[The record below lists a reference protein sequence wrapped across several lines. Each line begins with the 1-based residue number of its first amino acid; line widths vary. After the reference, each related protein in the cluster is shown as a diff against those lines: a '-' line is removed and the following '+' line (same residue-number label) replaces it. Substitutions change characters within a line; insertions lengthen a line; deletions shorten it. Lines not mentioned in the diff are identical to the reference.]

1 MPPSPSRPEPA
12 EQQPPAEQR
21 TRAADLEPEGNRGT
35 ADWRSDPGFTM
46 PERVPW
52 SELGPDFTA
61 AWSGADPATG
71 QSESA
76 EIVGP
81 SGSGKTHLMLTML
94 QDHYRHQE
102 AQRQASGREHIRTGA
117 VLVVTKADDQIFRRL
132 GWPVASR
139 ADEIRDTNV
148 IYWPRT
154 NKTGTERRAFHE
166 ARIRALLDRL
176 WRPKANTLVAF
187 DEVGY
192 VESLSGE
199 LRAVIQQYWREGRS
213 LGITV
218 LAMKQRPQGAL
229 RDMHSET
236 SWTAVFKP
244 KDRGDAER
252 FAELLGHRRDWLPV
266 LDGLDRQAHEFVLRH
281 APTEE
286 AYVSWVDVPLRPQK
300 IRRRRGHAAMIA
312 RLWHGWPRARRRSGT
327 SGCPM
332 RSGSRRSSART
343 ARERTCPR

>member
-1 MPPSPSRPEPA
+1 MTAPD
-12 EQQPPAEQR
+12 
-21 TRAADLEPEGNRGT
+21 DLEPDGTRGQAPAPG
-35 ADWRSDPGFTM
+35 ADWRRDASFRV

-61 AWSGADPATG
+61 AWSGADPARG
-71 QSESA
+71 HAEHL

-102 AQRQASGREHIRTGA
+102 AQRQAQGREHIRTGA
-117 VLVVTKADDQIFRRL
+117 VLVVTKADDDVFGKL
-132 GWPVASR
+132 GWPVVAS

-148 IYWPRT
+148 VYWPRT
-154 NKTGTERRAFHE
+154 SKTGTDRRTFHE
-166 ARIRALLDRL
+166 ARVRRLLDRM
-176 WRPKANTLVAF
+176 WQPGANSLLAF

-199 LRAVIQQYWREGRS
+199 LRAVVQQYWREGRS

-218 LAMKQRPQGAL
+218 VAMKQRPQGAL

-236 SWTAVFKP
+236 AWTAVFKP

-252 FAELLGHRRDWLPV
+252 FAELLGHRRDWVPV
-266 LDGLDRQAHEFVLRH
+266 LDSLDRQGHEFVLRH
-281 APTEE
+281 APTEQ
-286 AYVSWVDVPLRPQK
+286 AYISWVDTPLEPQK
-300 IRRRRGHAAMIA
+300 IRRRRGVAAMV
-312 RLWHGWPRARRRSGT
+312 
-327 SGCPM
+327 
-332 RSGSRRSSART
+332 SR
-343 ARERTCPR
+343 

>member
-1 MPPSPSRPEPA
+1 MPPDPY
-12 EQQPPAEQR
+12 PPVIGPGIN
-21 TRAADLEPEGNRGT
+21 EPEDYRGSSEP
-35 ADWRSDPGFTM
+35 ADWRRDVSFQVPD
-46 PERVPW
+46 RVPW

-61 AWSGADPATG
+61 AWSGADPARG
-71 QSESA
+71 HAEHL

-117 VLVVTKADDQIFRRL
+117 VLVVTKADDDIFRKL
-132 GWPVASR
+132 GWPVVSR

-148 IYWPRT
+148 VFWPKT
-154 NKTGTERRAFHE
+154 GKTGTERRLWHE
-166 ARIRALLDRL
+166 AKVRGLLDRL
-176 WRPKANTLVAF
+176 WQPRANSLVAF

-199 LRAVIQQYWREGRS
+199 LRAVVQQYWREGRS

-218 LAMKQRPQGAL
+218 VAMKQRPQGAL

-244 KDRGDAER
+244 KDRSDAER
-252 FAELLGHRRDWLPV
+252 FAELLGHRRDWVPV
-266 LDGLDRQAHEFVLRH
+266 LDSLDRQAHEFVIRH
-281 APTEE
+281 APTEQ
-286 AYVSWVDVPLRPQK
+286 AYISWVDTPLRPQK
-300 IRRRRGHAAMIA
+300 IRRRQGVQAMVA
-312 RLWHGWPRARRRSGT
+312 R
-327 SGCPM
+327 
-332 RSGSRRSSART
+332 
-343 ARERTCPR
+343 

>member
-1 MPPSPSRPEPA
+1 MTAVRPEDAEPDTSRGSGEPLDWRRDASFEMPP
-12 EQQPPAEQR
+12 
-21 TRAADLEPEGNRGT
+21 
-35 ADWRSDPGFTM
+35 
-46 PERVPW
+46 RVPW
-52 SELGPDFTA
+52 SALGPDMITA
-61 AWSGADPATG
+61 WAGADPARG
-71 QSESA
+71 HAEHV

-102 AQRQASGREHIRTGA
+102 TQRQAEGREHIRTGA
-117 VLVVTKADDQIFRRL
+117 VLAVTKADDDIFSKL
-132 GWPVASR
+132 GWPVVEKSS
-139 ADEIRDTNV
+139 DIRDTNV
-148 IYWPRT
+148 VFWPRT
-154 NKTGTERRAFHE
+154 GKTGTERRAYHE
-166 ARIRALLDRL
+166 VKVRDLLDRL
-176 WRPKANTLVAF
+176 WQPKANTLMAF

-244 KDRGDAER
+244 KDRSDAER
-252 FAELLGHRRDWLPV
+252 FAELLGHRRDWIPV
-266 LDGLDRQAHEFVLRH
+266 LDGLDRQGHEFVLQH

-286 AYVSWVDVPLRPQK
+286 SYISWVDTPLNPQK
-300 IRRRRGHAAMIA
+300 IRRRRGVAGMVA
-312 RLWHGWPRARRRSGT
+312 R
-327 SGCPM
+327 
-332 RSGSRRSSART
+332 
-343 ARERTCPR
+343 

>member
-1 MPPSPSRPEPA
+1 VTVRPE
-12 EQQPPAEQR
+12 
-21 TRAADLEPEGNRGT
+21 DVEPEASRGAAVPA
-35 ADWRSDPGFTM
+35 ADWRTDPDFEM

-52 SELGPDFTA
+52 SVLGPDFTQ
-61 AWSGADPATG
+61 AWSGADPARG
-71 QSESA
+71 HAEHL

-102 AQRQASGREHIRTGA
+102 AARQAEGREHIRTGA
-117 VLVVTKADDQIFRRL
+117 VLVVTKADDDIFRKL
-132 GWPVASR
+132 GWPVVSS
-139 ADEIRDTNV
+139 ADDIRDTNV
-148 IYWPRT
+148 VYWPRT
-154 NKTGTERRAFHE
+154 GKTGTDRRAWHD
-166 ARIRALLDRL
+166 ARVQRLLNRL

-199 LRAVIQQYWREGRS
+199 LRAIVQQYWREGRS

-244 KDRGDAER
+244 KDRSDAER
-252 FAELLGHRRDWLPV
+252 FAELLGHRRDWIPV
-266 LDGLDRQAHEFVLRH
+266 LDSLDRQGHEFVLRH
-281 APTEE
+281 APTEQ
-286 AYVSWVDVPLRPQK
+286 AYISWVDTPLRPQK
-300 IRRRRGHAAMIA
+300 IRRRRGVAAMVA
-312 RLWHGWPRARRRSGT
+312 R
-327 SGCPM
+327 
-332 RSGSRRSSART
+332 
-343 ARERTCPR
+343 